1 MSRASVAAPGYY
13 RVLIPSQSSNPLLF
27 IRRKGDNEAGLRH
40 RLATSAVMLCLAGSL
55 STGFLV
61 APTHLRS
68 AATLRRAPAVELN
81 LRNYVV
87 MAAQAAAKQAAAE
100 EADVVANAEA
110 RRFDAV
116 PRVYDAAVAISAAM
130 EAGKLKDAAA
140 IQAAAVWTLCAAA

>member
-1 MSRASVAAPGYY
+1 
-13 RVLIPSQSSNPLLF
+13 
-27 IRRKGDNEAGLRH
+27 
-40 RLATSAVMLCLAGSL
+40 MLCLAGSL

-140 IQAAAVWTLCAAA
+140 IQAAAHNVHTAAAKLGKDQEAFARKWTERCLRDTDDGTNNAGAREPL